1 MLVQRQFQDNVDF
14 HSVPTQLVRRS
25 RRYLP
30 HVARLCLVSTF
41 IEDGFRLI
49 TQWSEQVD
57 YIKAVWHVPS
67 FFAAL
72 FILANIILQFVGSG
86 FVLSRYQVNA
96 GVAVLMSTVLI
107 QTIGY
112 NVWTQVFLMRN
123 LSLIGSLLLILA
135 EAQQEAKRILAGL
148 PSSGENAPRQYLL
161 LGGRILIILMF
172 VTLIH
177 LGGSLFYLIQ
187 SAANLVLILLV
198 AIGYKTKLCATVL
211 VMWLTAMNFYYNQFW
226 AVHNDSLLWDF
237 LKYDFFQT
245 WSVIGGLGLVVAY
258 GPGGVSVD
266 DYKKKW

>member
-1 MLVQRQFQDNVDF
+1 MQRNTKVKEILDKLEDKADWGYFSD
-14 HSVPTQLVRRS
+14 PLVRRS

-72 FILANIILQFVGSG
+72 FILVNIILQFVGSG

-187 SAANLVLILLV
+187 
-198 AIGYKTKLCATVL
+198 
-211 VMWLTAMNFYYNQFW
+211 
-226 AVHNDSLLWDF
+226 
-237 LKYDFFQT
+237 
-245 WSVIGGLGLVVAY
+245 
-258 GPGGVSVD
+258 
-266 DYKKKW
+266 

>member
-1 MLVQRQFQDNVDF
+1 VDF
-14 HSVPTQLVRRS
+14 PSVSTQLVRRS

-187 SAANLVLILLV
+187 VRVLRVSFICHCDGKYLTVISWQPLNFV
-198 AIGYKTKLCATVL
+198 SLRGRMPFSSNKLMNYVTVL
-211 VMWLTAMNFYYNQFW
+211 CNSTWGVCYDKLTM
-226 AVHNDSLLWDF
+226 
-237 LKYDFFQT
+237 
-245 WSVIGGLGLVVAY
+245 
-258 GPGGVSVD
+258 
-266 DYKKKW
+266 